1 MRTAATIV
9 IAGLVAASLAACST
23 PKTNPPTGDCD
34 ATASGSVSDSV
45 TVTGDFG
52 AQPTIVF
59 GEPLTVETT
68 QRTVLIDGDGSDS
81 FAQVDDDI
89 TVDYSLLNGT
99 TGAEIS
105 NSYDE
110 GGPQTFTV
118 NEDLYLAGLVKTIAC
133 AQVGQRIVGVVPPGE
148 AFGAEGSPDLAV
160 EGGQSI
166 VFVVDVVSITQPIEP
181 EDYSS
186 SSGLPEVTFGENG
199 EPVVTIPDADPP
211 ADLRI
216 AIIEEGDGVVVGS
229 TDTVS
234 VSYYGV
240 NWQTGE
246 VFDKS
251 SWDPAAPAS
260 FSLQQVVAG
269 FAKAIAGRTVGST
282 IITVIPP
289 ALGYGPSGGSPD
301 GSIGATD
308 TIVFVITIVAVT
320 PATAG

>member
-1 MRTAATIV
+1 MRTAAIV
-9 IAGLVAASLAACST
+9 IIAGLMAASLAACST
-23 PKTNPPTGDCD
+23 SDGNPSTGDCD
-34 ATASGSVSDSV
+34 ATASGPVSDSV
-45 TVTGDFG
+45 TVTGDAG
-52 AQPTIVF
+52 AQPKIEF
-59 GEPLTVETT
+59 AEPLTVDTT
-68 QRTVLIDGDGSDS
+68 QRTVLIDGDGSDI
-81 FAQVDDDI
+81 FARVDDDI
-89 TVDYSLLNGT
+89 TVDYSLFNGT

-118 NEDLYLAGLVKTIAC
+118 NEDLYLSGLVKTIAC
-133 AQVGQRIVGVVPPGE
+133 AQVGQRIVGVVPPSE
-148 AFGAEGSPDLAV
+148 AFGAEGSPSLSV

-166 VFVVDVVSITQPIEP
+166 VFVVEVVSITQPAEP

-186 SSGLPEVTFGENG
+186 SSGLPEVTFAESG
-199 EPVVTIPDADPP
+199 EPTVTIPDAEPP

-216 AIIEEGDGVVVGS
+216 AIIEEGDGDVVGAA
-229 TDTVS
+229 DTVS
-234 VSYYGV
+234 VNYYGV

-246 VFDKS
+246 VFDK

-289 ALGYGPSGGSPD
+289 ELGYGPSGGSPD

-308 TIVFVITIVAVT
+308 TIVFVISIVAVT
-320 PATAG
+320 PATTG

>member
-1 MRTAATIV
+1 MRAAATLIV
-9 IAGLVAASLAACST
+9 SGLMAASLAACST
-23 PKTNPPTGDCD
+23 SNANPPTGACD
-34 ATASGSVSDSV
+34 ATPSGSISDSV
-45 TVTGDFG
+45 TVTGDVG
-52 AQPTIVF
+52 AKPTIEF

-68 QRTVLIDGDGSDS
+68 QRTVLIDGDGSDR

-89 TVDYSLLNGT
+89 TVDYSLFNGT

-118 NEDLYLAGLVKTIAC
+118 NEDLYLSGLVKTIAC

-186 SSGLPEVTFGENG
+186 SSGLPEVTFAESG
-199 EPVVTIPDADPP
+199 EPAVTIPDAEPP

-216 AIIEEGDGVVVGS
+216 AIIEEGDGDVVGS

-234 VSYYGV
+234 VNYYGV

-246 VFDKS
+246 VFDK

-269 FAKAIAGRTVGST
+269 FAKAIAGRTIGST

-289 ALGYGPSGGSPD
+289 DLGYGPSGGSGD

-308 TIVFVITIVAVT
+308 TIVFVIKIVAVT

>member
-1 MRTAATIV
+1 M
-9 IAGLVAASLAACST
+9 
-23 PKTNPPTGDCD
+23 
-34 ATASGSVSDSV
+34 
-45 TVTGDFG
+45 
-52 AQPTIVF
+52 
-59 GEPLTVETT
+59 
-68 QRTVLIDGDGSDS
+68 
-81 FAQVDDDI
+81 
-89 TVDYSLLNGT
+89 
-99 TGAEIS
+99 
-105 NSYDE
+105 
-110 GGPQTFTV
+110 
-118 NEDLYLAGLVKTIAC
+118 
-133 AQVGQRIVGVVPPGE
+133 
-148 AFGAEGSPDLAV
+148 
-160 EGGQSI
+160 
-166 VFVVDVVSITQPIEP
+166 FVVDVVSITQPIEP

-199 EPVVTIPDADPP
+199 EPSVTIPDAEPP

-216 AIIEEGDGVVVGS
+216 AIIEEGDGDVVGS

-234 VSYYGV
+234 VNYYGV

-251 SWDPAAPAS
+251 WDLAAPSS

-289 ALGYGPSGGSPD
+289 DLGYGPAGGSPD

-320 PATAG
+320 PPTAG